1 MSTKNNA
8 TPPMGTVIDS
18 QPHDIVTELKSS
30 YMEYA
35 MSVITSR
42 ALPDIRDGLKPV
54 HRRSIFAMHVLGNT
68 HNKAYKKSARVVGD
82 VIGKYHPHGDTAV
95 YDTLV
100 RMAQP
105 FSMRYPLVDGQGNFG
120 SVDGDSAAA
129 MRYTEIRMTSLC
141 EQMLADIDAETV
153 DMVDNYDGTEKIPS
167 VLPTRLP
174 NLLLNG
180 ASGIAV
186 GMATNIPPHNLNEV
200 LNACLAYL
208 HNPTITTEGLMQY
221 IHGPDFPT
229 GTEIHGIKGIA
240 DAYRTGKGRIVQR
253 SKYHIE
259 TDKRGHV
266 SVVFTEIP
274 YQVNKARV
282 IQNIAELIRDKRIDG
297 ISNIADESD
306 KDGMRIVVA
315 IKRDADA
322 EIIINHLF
330 HNTQLQNSFS
340 VNTVCLVNGQ
350 PQIVTLVDMIQHF
363 IFHRYEVVTRRTLFD
378 LNKTKRQ
385 GHILEGL
392 AVALSNIDA
401 IIETIKKAKTSAAA
415 KQALRDGKWLNKG
428 VLALLDKS
436 NFKLVVWEDPDN
448 VGGKYGV
455 FDKKHYKLSEAQIS
469 AILAIRLN
477 SLTGLETDRL
487 MEDYRNILKT
497 IADLELI
504 LSNHGV
510 MTKVISDE
518 LTALRNDRDVRRTV
532 IHPHELGQFN
542 AEDLID
548 EEQTVVT
555 VSHVGYVKTQP
566 ISEYNAQRR
575 GGKGKSAAPV
585 RENDYIEH
593 VVVASNLSTMLFF
606 TNRGRIYWKRVFE
619 LPSGSRGAKGKPIIN
634 LLPFAEGEKITATMA
649 VTDYDPKKYVVFAT
663 QYGTVKRVSLEE
675 FSRPRSRGITAID
688 LAKGDVLIEAVLTD
702 GKQEIMLFNNLGKT
716 IRFKE
721 KDVRVMGRAAKGVRG
736 MKVTRSPMLEDDVID
751 NEPDD
756 GDKRESFVTSMVVV
770 PGSGQ
775 VLMVCENGFGK
786 ATNIKEFA
794 TKKRGGKG
802 MIAIKTTKRN
812 GQLVGAVALDSHQE
826 LLFVSNSGVVIRI
839 ASQDIKVAGR
849 STQGV
854 TLMNLKDNELIAAV
868 AAIVD
873 PVD

>member
-8 TPPMGTVIDS
+8 VPMDTVMDAT
-18 QPHDIVTELKSS
+18 PHDIVDELKTS
-30 YMEYA
+30 YLEYS

-54 HRRSIFAMHVLGNT
+54 HRRSIYAMHVLGNT
-68 HNKAYKKSARVVGD
+68 HSKAYKKSARVVGD

-95 YDTLV
+95 YETIV

-129 MRYTEIRMTSLC
+129 MRYTEIRMTALC

-153 DMVDNYDGTEKIPS
+153 DMVDNYDGSEKLPS

-174 NLLLNG
+174 NLLING
-180 ASGIAV
+180 TSGIAV

-200 LNACLAYL
+200 INACLAYL
-208 HNPTITTEGLMQY
+208 HDFNITTEGLMQY

-229 GTEIHGIKGIA
+229 GAEIHGTKGIA
-240 DAYRTGKGRIVQR
+240 DAYRTGKGRVVQR

-259 TDKRGHV
+259 TDRRGMV
-266 SVVFTEIP
+266 SLVFTEIP

-282 IQNIAELIRDKRIDG
+282 IQNIAELIRDKRIEG

-306 KDGMRIVVA
+306 KEGMRIVA
-315 IKRDADA
+315 TIKRDADA
-322 EIIINHLF
+322 EIVVNQLF
-330 HNTQLQNSFS
+330 RDTQLQNAFS

-350 PQIVTLVDMIQHF
+350 PQVVTLVDMIKHF
-363 IFHRYEVVTRRTLFD
+363 IYHRYEVVNRRTQFE

-401 IIETIKKAKTSAAA
+401 IIETIKQAKTSSLA
-415 KQALRDGKWLNKG
+415 KQALREGKWLNKG
-428 VLALLDKS
+428 VLALLDKA
-436 NFKLVVWEDPDN
+436 NYKLVEWVDPENLD
-448 VGGKYGV
+448 GFYGV
-455 FDKKHYKLSEAQIS
+455 YDKKFYRLSEAQIT

-477 SLTGLETDRL
+477 SLTGLETERL
-487 MEDYRNILKT
+487 MEDYRAILMK
-497 IADLELI
+497 IAELELI
-504 LSNHGV
+504 LVDPAV
-510 MTKVISDE
+510 MRTVIANE
-518 LTALRNDRDVRRTV
+518 LAALRNDRDVRRTA
-532 IHPHELGQFN
+532 IIPQELGQFN

-555 VSHVGYVKTQP
+555 ISHVGYVKTQP

-585 RENDYIEH
+585 RENDFIEH
-593 VVVASNLSTMLFF
+593 VVVSSNLATMLFF

-619 LPSGSRGAKGKPIIN
+619 LPSGSRGAKGKPIVN
-634 LLPFAEGEKITATMA
+634 LLPFADGEKITAVMS
-649 VTDYDPKKYVVFAT
+649 VDNYDPKKFIVFAT

-702 GKQEIMLFNNLGKT
+702 GKQEIMLFNNLGKA

-736 MKVTRSPMLEDDVID
+736 MKVTRSPLLDDDVVD

-756 GDKRESFVTSMVVV
+756 GDKRESYVTSMVVV
-770 PGSGQ
+770 PGGGN

-812 GQLVGAVALDSHQE
+812 GQLVGAVSLDSHQE
-826 LLFVSNSGVVIRI
+826 LLFVSNTGVVIRV

-854 TLMNLKDNELIAAV
+854 TLMNLGDNEHIAAV

-873 PVD
+873 PTD